1 MENELITEQ
10 LHEVSASNNLH
21 EGALR
26 EKSIDSNAVL
36 SVISKLSLFSG
47 LNEKEFAIAAG
58 VLKIL
63 DLKKGESIFF
73 EGDEGED
80 MFIHFSGELSA
91 FVSQSDGTQRML
103 FKVKVGDF
111 FGEMSIITHEPRS
124 VTITATEDSTTI
136 KLKGN
141 DFYRIINEYP
151 VIGFKILNAVCVVQ
165 NRWLNQTSKSFSD
178 LIRWGETAR
187 RRAIT
192 DEMTGLYNRRF
203 LEESIKERFTN
214 KSVSIRI
221 MSLLMMDLD
230 KIHGIND
237 RHGTK
242 AGDIVIT
249 AAAEEIRASLRTG
262 DIPARLS
269 GDEFAVLLPD
279 TDKKEALKIAERI
292 RKNIEERLVDVPETP
307 AAKKTVTIGTRTSV
321 GIALA
326 PVHAKT
332 MEELEEAADTAL
344 RKAKELGRN
353 RVEIFNP

>member
-1 MENELITEQ
+1 MENNIINEQQSKVLI
-10 LHEVSASNNLH
+10 SNNLR
-21 EGALR
+21 EGAAR
-26 EKSIDSNAVL
+26 EELINSEAIL
-36 SVISKLSLFSG
+36 SVISKLSLFTG
-47 LNEKEFAIAAG
+47 LNEEEFAITAG
-58 VLKIL
+58 ALKTL
-63 DLKKGESIFF
+63 KLKKGESIFL

-80 MFIHFSGELSA
+80 MFIHYSGELSA
-91 FVSQSDGTQRML
+91 FVSQSDGTQRLL
-103 FKVKVGDF
+103 FKVEVGDF

-124 VTITATEDSTTI
+124 VTITATEDSMTI

-151 VIGFKILNAVCVVQ
+151 LIGFKILNAICVVQ
-165 NRWLNQTSKSFSD
+165 NKWLNKTSKSFSD

-203 LEESIKERFTN
+203 LEESVKERFTN
-214 KSVSIRI
+214 KSVSVRI

-249 AAAEEIRASLRTG
+249 AAAEEIRSCLRAG

-279 TDKKEALKIAERI
+279 TDKNEALKIAERV
-292 RKNIEERLVDVPETP
+292 RKKIEERLVEVPETP
-307 AAKKTVTIGTRTSV
+307 GAEK
-321 GIALA
+321 
-326 PVHAKT
+326 
-332 MEELEEAADTAL
+332 
-344 RKAKELGRN
+344 
-353 RVEIFNP
+353 